1 MEFGLLLL
9 YLLPIFDDRVANS
22 LHSHKHAG
30 EKIYLHVDVVTLLG
44 GIWCLYLFN
53 HDSLSLLL
61 LLLLIHCL
69 LNCRVYLKLYKLS
82 VLTFIFVA
90 IYYAIY
96 FNHLL
101 GRV

>member
-44 GIWCLYLFN
+44 GIWCL
-53 HDSLSLLL
+53 LL
-61 LLLLIHCL
+61 LLLLIRCL

-101 GRV
+101 GCV